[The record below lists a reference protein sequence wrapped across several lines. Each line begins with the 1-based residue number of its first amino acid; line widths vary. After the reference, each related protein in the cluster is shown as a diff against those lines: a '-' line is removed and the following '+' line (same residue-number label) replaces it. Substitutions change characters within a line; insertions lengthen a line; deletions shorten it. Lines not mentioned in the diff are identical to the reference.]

1 MVDTLKLTDNKVKK
15 SADAVKLYESHPG
28 LGYSQAAKDL
38 GIARGTLK
46 IWVRQDRIRR
56 GAPTQQS
63 TGSVPMP
70 TEQLSVE
77 ERLARAEAENQ
88 ALRQRNQSLETA
100 NTVLSEER
108 DILRKATKYFAAE
121 TN

>member
-1 MVDTLKLTDNKVKK
+1 MPKNTYTAQFK
-15 SADAVKLYESHPG
+15 ADAVKLYESHPE

-46 IWVRQDRIRR
+46 TWARQDRIRR
-56 GAPTQQS
+56 GVPSQQS
-63 TGSVPMP
+63 TGSAPGP

-121 TN
+121 TNW